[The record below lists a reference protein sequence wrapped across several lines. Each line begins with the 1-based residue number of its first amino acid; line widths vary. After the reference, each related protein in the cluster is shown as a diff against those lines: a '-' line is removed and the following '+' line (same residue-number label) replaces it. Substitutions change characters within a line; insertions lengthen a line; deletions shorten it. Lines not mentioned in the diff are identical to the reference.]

1 MKKKTLLSLLF
12 ALPLAAAAQNL
23 QFHYDLGR
31 MMYDDLSTRPRVT
44 TTIDCF
50 KADKWGSTYF
60 FCDLNYMSDGLTD
73 AYWEVSRE
81 INFTRNKRFAA
92 HVEYNGGELTGKG
105 GGSYYGNRYQHAVL
119 LGPAWNWASA
129 DYSQTFSGQA
139 MYKYYCKN
147 QHRGLHPYNGF
158 QLTEVWGLTFAS
170 KLCTFSGFC
179 DLWYDPNVNGKL
191 ILLSEPQFWF
201 NLNTIKG
208 LDGFN
213 LSLGSEVEISNNF
226 VFDNEGH
233 NNAFYVI
240 PTIAAKWTF

>member
-129 DYSQTFSGQA
+129 DYSKT
-139 MYKYYCKN
+139 
-147 QHRGLHPYNGF
+147 LP
-158 QLTEVWGLTFAS
+158 V
-170 KLCTFSGFC
+170 
-179 DLWYDPNVNGKL
+179 
-191 ILLSEPQFWF
+191 
-201 NLNTIKG
+201 
-208 LDGFN
+208 
-213 LSLGSEVEISNNF
+213 
-226 VFDNEGH
+226 
-233 NNAFYVI
+233 
-240 PTIAAKWTF
+240 